1 MDLQRSDT
9 EGPGPS
15 KEEGYVKLQENETS
29 GLGQERL
36 QHSQTSTS
44 QERRNPACVGT
55 EVSNAAKDASER

>member
-29 GLGQERL
+29 GLSQERL

-44 QERRNPACVGT
+44 QERRNRACVGT
-55 EVSNAAKDASER
+55 EVSNAAKDARER